1 MRGVVA
7 QPGPAGREFNE
18 GGPVV
23 DHSVT
28 EPQVQRPQLLLGVR
42 AEQHDG
48 SAGGAGP
55 VDGGPGKAEHHLG
68 WQAVAQLG
76 VHMIGPQ
83 DALGQ
88 LGPGVLRL
96 VGHSGSTHHG
106 DPVGGGR
113 PQRLD
118 DHGERLAP
126 WRGHQLVAV
135 QRPVPEGV
143 APEERAD
150 QAVLVVIGLE
160 DEPFLVRQ
168 PAPVHG
174 VGVHP
179 LEPQHAVA

>member
-1 MRGVVA
+1 
-7 QPGPAGREFNE
+7 
-18 GGPVV
+18 
-23 DHSVT
+23 
-28 EPQVQRPQLLLGVR
+28 
-42 AEQHDG
+42 
-48 SAGGAGP
+48 
-55 VDGGPGKAEHHLG
+55 
-68 WQAVAQLG
+68 
-76 VHMIGPQ
+76 MIGPQ

-126 WRGHQLVAV
+126 WRGHQLVAA

-160 DEPFLVRQ
+160 YEPFLVRQ